1 MIKEKGKGF
10 LTQTETS
17 GIVMRTN
24 YSSDGEFSITESS
37 VLIFVF
43 AINLPYFVINV
54 TRVFIN
60 RNILSDRKFQNF
72 KNEIFSKCTQIS
84 MYWLIFVL
92 FLLGPASLPRAKEL
106 TFKILQ
112 SQQIVTKIPMFWV
125 KKLIGVS
132 YANMS
137 IVTIC

>member
-43 AINLPYFVINV
+43 AINLSYFVINV

-72 KNEIFSKCTQIS
+72 KSENFSKFTQIS

-92 FLLGPASLPRAKEL
+92 FLLGPASVPRAQEL
-106 TFKILQ
+106 KFKNTPESTNSDNNNKIHNGATNLNLHC
-112 SQQIVTKIPMFWV
+112 SQHFIF
-125 KKLIGVS
+125 
-132 YANMS
+132 
-137 IVTIC
+137 

>member
-43 AINLPYFVINV
+43 AINLSYFVINV

-72 KNEIFSKCTQIS
+72 KSENFSKFTQIS

-92 FLLGPASLPRAKEL
+92 FLLGPASVPRAQEL
-106 TFKILQ
+106 KFKNTPESTNSDNIEDGCVL
-112 SQQIVTKIPMFWV
+112 
-125 KKLIGVS
+125 
-132 YANMS
+132 
-137 IVTIC
+137 

>member
-24 YSSDGEFSITESS
+24 YSSDGEFSVTESS

-72 KNEIFSKCTQIS
+72 KSEKFSKFTQIS
-84 MYWLIFVL
+84 MH
-92 FLLGPASLPRAKEL
+92 
-106 TFKILQ
+106 
-112 SQQIVTKIPMFWV
+112 
-125 KKLIGVS
+125 
-132 YANMS
+132 
-137 IVTIC
+137 